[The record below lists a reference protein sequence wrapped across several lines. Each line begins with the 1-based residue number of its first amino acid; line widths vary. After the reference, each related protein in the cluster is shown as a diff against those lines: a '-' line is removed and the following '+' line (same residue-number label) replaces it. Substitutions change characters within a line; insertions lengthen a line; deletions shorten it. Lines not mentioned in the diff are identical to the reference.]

1 MMYWLVSSYW
11 CFKVLQCL
19 HLQDQAVQEELM
31 SLGSSG
37 LLLQVMIQAVMLLL
51 STSLQQLHF
60 VLVTVCCVLFYF
72 VWMKTTKSWSLVYGS
87 ETHSSTLM
95 CSTRL
100 GWWMTLSGALLPHP
114 WRPWTSSSQVKWQI
128 IYLRTGECHIQAW
141 TLQPSTFK
149 EVSEATTTIAI
160 FYL

>member
-1 MMYWLVSSYW
+1 MMYWLISSYW
-11 CFKVLQCL
+11 CSKILQYVC
-19 HLQDQAVQEELM
+19 LQDQAVQEELM
-31 SLGSSG
+31 SLGSSE
-37 LLLQVMIQAVMLLL
+37 LLLQVMIQAVMLPL

-60 VLVTVCCVLFYF
+60 VLVTVCCVLCYF
-72 VWMKTTKSWSLVYGS
+72 VWMKTTKRWSLVYGS

-100 GWWMTLSGALLPHP
+100 GWWMTLSGVLLPHP

-128 IYLRTGECHIQAW
+128 IYLRTRECHIQAW

-149 EVSEATTTIAI
+149 EVSEATPIIAI